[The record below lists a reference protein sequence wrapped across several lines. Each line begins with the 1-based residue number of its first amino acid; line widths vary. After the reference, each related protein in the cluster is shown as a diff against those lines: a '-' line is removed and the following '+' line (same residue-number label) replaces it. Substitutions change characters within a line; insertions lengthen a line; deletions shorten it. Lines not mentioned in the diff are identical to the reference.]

1 MAKIIFFSVVWSLI
15 MENEMTRL
23 LLESKQALRLPD
35 ALVAGHFNVD
45 EMSFETLLV
54 FAKQLASQLHFY
66 DHQNNKAGTW
76 EPMFCA
82 SELAMMA
89 MLKNMD
95 CDRISIEFEE
105 DLKQDPQAA
114 VITIL
119 TSLSNINLWYQ
130 QLKLS
135 DSEAAFEFCLKI
147 SSAVDKKLQPCLQQL
162 QGVVA
167 FLTPEQQQMAE
178 QKIRLFDPI
187 WGDIV
192 SQWQPNSARMDTNQ
206 LLPLLQQNFSNVI
219 NVVRYLQMGIGVYTL
234 ALENR
239 SDHDPSMGL
248 FMAFL
253 KIYRHSQQKLNRFTM
268 RHLDLYYRKILKFEP
283 APSSPESAYLLFTP
297 TKGLRRAVQIRKG
310 TEFSYGKDSNQ
321 QDVIFHLD
329 DDLSLSDAQVKSVFN
344 LYLHRDPL
352 ISPESELHYVT
363 QVTQNQLKLED
374 NANCDFTT
382 FGANGRF
389 GGKSASLAALGFAV
403 SAPVLNLREGHRE
416 LSLTIALA
424 EPHPIPSHALYLL
437 NTADSDAEKRD
448 CILAI
453 FTHLLEAEPS
463 LYDGENTAD
472 NLLIN
477 LSEGQQV
484 EMFLCAEEQQSLIH
498 KNYLLSLLVE
508 APNEALFYR
517 LLGRLFS
524 RHTLNRIGRHQRN
537 AWLSKADIQQIS
549 IKSQEFTETSGLK
562 RLLRLL
568 SQDQLRTFYEL
579 YEKMF
584 DIKLSTEEGW
594 LQSKN
599 YRIQPLSKK
608 VDGDEHGAYGFQFII
623 TLTPDLP
630 PITPIN
636 AEVHGNQWH
645 CDEGMIQFGIKPLA
659 TFFPYSIFRGLIL
672 SAIDID
678 VDVKGI
684 TDLVA
689 YNNHGRVDPAKTF
702 VPFGAQPS
710 RYSYLVLGSEEMAQ
724 KQIVELEINLN
735 WSDLP
740 SELDGFK
747 TYYAGYD
754 FPFCNDTFK
763 GELEVLRDGSWLKV
777 NPQQSITLFDENT
790 ETNRLKSF
798 KVIRSDVANA
808 FKPVGA
814 NLKKQAFDYNLK
826 SRNGFIKLQLSEP
839 DIAFGHQQYSTL
851 LTNILVANAHSK
863 KPKPL
868 PNLPYTPSLSRLS
881 VNYRANTVI
890 HLHPQN
896 QKKNLPQHSVT
907 HIHPFGFQQIYP
919 ITKHK
924 DLELKY
930 LFPRYAFD
938 GNLFIGIESLT
949 LTGILTLFFHFDEK
963 ASLNSSDEESD
974 VQWFYLINNNWLPF
988 SKRQILS
995 DTTFGLTTS
1004 GIMTFVLPEGIN
1016 VENSVMPKGLFWLR
1030 ASANQSLSSYGR
1042 CLSITTHAGKA
1053 TRQLSGELQ
1062 SIAQQGLAKW
1072 KTLHPV
1078 AGLEKVTQARTHFDG
1093 KDQEN
1098 DREFKQRV
1106 SERLRHKNRAVT
1118 CWDYEHLILQ
1128 EFAEIDRVKCISN
1141 CIFNKQGKQPGHV
1154 LIIVRPKVIGCQH
1167 QLCDDFNISQNL
1179 LNRVQTFI
1187 SLHASQFVK
1196 IDVREPVYESVQV
1209 RCAVKF
1215 VPGMHAGQMITQL
1228 NKDICDFLCPWG
1240 ESANNSGFGWQL
1252 ITQDID
1258 SYIRQLSY
1266 IKFVTE
1272 VSALHIIKRTQQS
1285 LPYFQLTDSVTAD
1298 AIEDRDSN
1306 TDIAP
1311 SSPWCLLMP
1320 YGHQVIE
1327 LISEEI
1333 DHKAK
1338 QTGINELEVGG
1349 NFIIGG
1355 EEGTEQCVE
1364 GTQQDG

>member
-1 MAKIIFFSVVWSLI
+1 
-15 MENEMTRL
+15 MTRL
-23 LLESKQALRLPD
+23 LPESKQALRLAD

-54 FAKQLASQLHFY
+54 FAKKLASQLHFY
-66 DHQNNKAGTW
+66 DHQNNQAGTW

-89 MLKNMD
+89 MLKNME

-105 DLKQDPQAA
+105 NLKQDPQTA
-114 VITIL
+114 VMTIL
-119 TSLSNINLWYQ
+119 SLLSNINLWYQ

-147 SSAVDKKLQPCLQQL
+147 SAAVDKKLQSCLQQL
-162 QGVVA
+162 QGLVA
-167 FLTPEQQQMAE
+167 FLTPEQQLLTE
-178 QKIRLFDPI
+178 QKIRLFDHI
-187 WGDIV
+187 WGEIV
-192 SQWQPNSARMDTNQ
+192 SQWRPNNSQLDTNQ
-206 LLPLLQQNFSNVI
+206 VIPQLQQNFSNVI
-219 NVVRYLQMGIGVYTL
+219 NVVRYLQMGVGVYTL
-234 ALENR
+234 ALEKR

-253 KIYRHSQQKLNRFTM
+253 QIYRHSQQHLNRFTM

-297 TKGLRRAVQIRKG
+297 TKGLRRAVQIKKG

-321 QDVIFHLD
+321 HDVIFHLD

-344 LYLHRDPL
+344 LYLHRDSL
-352 ISPESELHYVT
+352 ISPENELHYVT
-363 QVTQNQLKLED
+363 QVTQNQLKFED

-389 GGKSASLAALGFAV
+389 GSKSASLAALGFAV
-403 SAPVLNLREGHRE
+403 AAPILNLQEGHRE
-416 LSLTIALA
+416 LCITIALA
-424 EPHPIPSHALYLL
+424 EPHAIPSHSLYLL
-437 NTADSDAEKRD
+437 NTAATDVEKLD
-448 CILAI
+448 CILTMFA
-453 FTHLLEAEPS
+453 HLLEAEPS
-463 LYDGENTAD
+463 LYHGEKATD
-472 NLLIN
+472 NLVKN
-477 LSEGQQV
+477 LSEDQQK
-484 EMFLCAEEQQSLIH
+484 EMFLSAEEQQSLIH

-508 APNEALFYR
+508 AQDEALFYR

-524 RHTLNRIGRHQRN
+524 RHTLNRSGRHQRN
-537 AWLSKADIQQIS
+537 AWLSKADIQQINV
-549 IKSQEFTETSGLK
+549 KSQQFTETSGLK

-594 LQSKN
+594 LKSKS
-599 YRIQPLSKK
+599 YRIQPLNQK

-630 PITPIN
+630 PITSVN

-672 SAIDID
+672 SAIEID

-710 RYSYLVLGSEEMAQ
+710 RFSYLVLGSEEMAQ

-798 KVIRSDVANA
+798 KVLSSNVANA
-808 FKPVGA
+808 FKPVGSS
-814 NLKKQAFDYNLK
+814 LKKQAFDYNLK

-851 LTNILVANAHSK
+851 LTNILVANARSK

-924 DLELKY
+924 QQPELKY

-938 GNLFIGIESLT
+938 GNLFIGIESLK
-949 LTGILTLFFHFDEK
+949 LTEVLTLFFHFDEK
-963 ASLNSSDEESD
+963 ASLNSSEKESD
-974 VQWFYLINNNWLPF
+974 VQWFYLFDNNWLPL

-1016 VENSVMPKGLFWLR
+1016 VENSVMPTGLFWLR

-1053 TRQLSGELQ
+1053 TRQLSGGQQ
-1062 SIAQQGLAKW
+1062 SIAQQGNAKW
-1072 KTLHPV
+1072 KTLHSV
-1078 AGLEKVTQARTHFDG
+1078 AGLEKVTQVATHFGG
-1093 KDQEN
+1093 KAQEN
-1098 DREFKQRV
+1098 ERDFKQRV
-1106 SERLRHKNRAVT
+1106 SERLRHKNRAVS

-1141 CIFNKQGKQPGHV
+1141 CIFNQQGKQPGHL
-1154 LIIVRPKVIGCQH
+1154 LIVVRPKVIGCQH

-1179 LNRVQTFI
+1179 LNRVQAFI

-1196 IDVREPVYESVQV
+1196 IDVRGPVYESVQV

-1215 VPGMHAGQMITQL
+1215 LSGMHTGQMLTQL

-1252 ITQDID
+1252 ITKDID

-1272 VSALHIIKRTQQS
+1272 VSALHIIKRTQQP
-1285 LPYFQLTDSVTAD
+1285 LPYFQLTDSVTAH
-1298 AIEDRDSN
+1298 AIDPSN

-1333 DHKAK
+1333 DLKAK
-1338 QTGINELEVGG
+1338 QTGIDDLEVGG

-1355 EEGTEQCVE
+1355 EEGTEQSVE